1 MGPGYPTIFI
11 VDDDSAVRESLQA
24 LFESYGFDVEGYMSG
39 PAFLTRFSADRR
51 GCVVLDMHLPE
62 MNGLEILTRL
72 RIEKGSDL
80 PVVMITGRS
89 DRPTRERL
97 FAAGATRHFEKPLD
111 SEQLVAT
118 VQELTAH

>member
-1 MGPGYPTIFI
+1 VGSDCPTVFI
-11 VDDDSAVRESLQA
+11 VDDDQAVRESLQA
-24 LFESYGFDVEGYMSG
+24 LFESYGFDVEGYRSG
-39 PAFLTRFSADRR
+39 PAFLTQLPATGR

-72 RIEKGSDL
+72 RTEKGSNL

-111 SEQLVAT
+111 SEELVAT
-118 VQELTAH
+118 IQELTAH